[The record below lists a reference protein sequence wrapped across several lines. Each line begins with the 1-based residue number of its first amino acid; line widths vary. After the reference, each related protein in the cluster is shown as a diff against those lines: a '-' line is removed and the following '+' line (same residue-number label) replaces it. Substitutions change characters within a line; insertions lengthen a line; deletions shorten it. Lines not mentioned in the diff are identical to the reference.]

1 MKKRAFISSESCT
14 GVPLDNASYRFWKQ
28 KGAAH
33 ICTCLS
39 MMDGMRSSAPDVME
53 HGASLKEIPV
63 DKGVIPREFK
73 RAIRDS
79 PAVRDHLVAAT
90 GIPQQ
95 SLVFF
100 TGTGYDRVIPE
111 YF

>member
-1 MKKRAFISSESCT
+1 VKERAFISSESCT

-33 ICTCLS
+33 ICTCLG
-39 MMDGMRSSAPDVME
+39 MMNGMCSSAPDVME

-63 DKGVIPREFK
+63 DKGVISREFK

-95 SLVFF
+95 YLVLF
-100 TGTGYDRVIPE
+100 TRTGHDRVIPE